1 MIRFKTKGIISVPIR
16 GLFNLTSERCLD
28 YATNHAHEISVPIRG
43 LFNLTLYL
51 KQQMLYSL
59 KMPLTAEI
67 VNRPQIAL

>member
-1 MIRFKTKGIISVPIR
+1 M
-16 GLFNLTSERCLD
+16 LD
-28 YATNHAHEISVPIRG
+28 VLLKMYEEKFSVPIRG

>member
-1 MIRFKTKGIISVPIR
+1 MATSREVISVPIR
-16 GLFNLTSERCLD
+16 GLFNLTVVLAMVILRPPK
-28 YATNHAHEISVPIRG
+28 HGISVPIRG

>member
-1 MIRFKTKGIISVPIR
+1 MAEFSVPIR
-16 GLFNLTSERCLD
+16 GLFNLTISREQLN
-28 YATNHAHEISVPIRG
+28 TNEYELWFSVPIRG

>member
-1 MIRFKTKGIISVPIR
+1 MKSLLREWFSVPIR
-16 GLFNLTSERCLD
+16 GLFNLTNKYMLD
-28 YATNHAHEISVPIRG
+28 VLLKMYEEKFSVPIRG

>member
-1 MIRFKTKGIISVPIR
+1 M
-16 GLFNLTSERCLD
+16 L
-28 YATNHAHEISVPIRG
+28 HAHDYYTFSVPIRG

>member
-1 MIRFKTKGIISVPIR
+1 MISVPIR
-16 GLFNLTSERCLD
+16 GLFNLTDLIIIERMVFVL
-28 YATNHAHEISVPIRG
+28 TQISVPIRG